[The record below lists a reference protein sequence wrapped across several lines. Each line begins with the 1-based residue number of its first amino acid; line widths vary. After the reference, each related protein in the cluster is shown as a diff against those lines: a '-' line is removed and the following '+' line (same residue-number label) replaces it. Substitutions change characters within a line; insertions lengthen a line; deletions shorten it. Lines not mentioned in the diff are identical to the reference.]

1 MSLLMG
7 IGKGLE
13 GAGQAIGAGLAQYAR
28 MLQAEDFERM
38 RQASMEKRWAIED
51 ARYARREAR
60 DEQRYKDTVE
70 RQERMDARADS
81 RELRAESRQAVTMLS
96 KSLDRLDS
104 MKADKERQIREM
116 FTDPMTKQI
125 TDAAGYQAAMSAL
138 NTSYL
143 SDAKN
148 MVTRSGLTESEANQ
162 YGFGMYLGGSEQPA
176 LSQATVSPPT
186 PEPTPAQIPTPQPAF
201 DVGSWANSTRS
212 NSQESTYAQM
222 LRSNGATDEQI
233 RAAMP
238 LSIDKMRQLTPDQ
251 QLQRYRAR
259 SELDQKGLLNIPTSD
274 QNDDSF
280 FDKVKRVL

>member
-38 RQASMEKRWAIED
+38 RQTSMEKRWAIED

-81 RELRAESRQAVTMLS
+81 RELRAESRQTVTMLS

-162 YGFGMYLGGSEQPA
+162 YGFGMYLDGSEQPA

-186 PEPTPAQIPTPQPAF
+186 PEPTPAPQPF
-201 DVGSWANSTRS
+201 NVSGWASKVREKNQPSV
-212 NSQESTYAQM
+212 
-222 LRSNGATDEQI
+222 LFGNGAYGDDAGTMLQRSEQMTN
-233 RAAMP
+233 RVRGPLNQHYSKTEAMSLPEQPDYSTP
-238 LSIDKMRQLTPDQ
+238 LIGSGLLQ
-251 QLQRYRAR
+251 QLN
-259 SELDQKGLLNIPTSD
+259 K
-274 QNDDSF
+274 
-280 FDKVKRVL
+280 